1 MRFESAWTGLV
12 YVFNFL
18 TLSSP
23 TDREVSQNPLNQAGF
38 GQSPSHDEV
47 VTLPHGGDSYDEVIT
62 LSHGGNQEKSWILS
76 DKTPIVGTPKN
87 EQEGIA
93 GGLNCSYP
101 KMKDW
106 VPCYEIKN
114 RTCWLRKSDNSSFID
129 INTDY
134 EDPLEVP
141 NGTTR
146 KVKGLRFG

>member
-23 TDREVSQNPLNQAGF
+23 TDRE
-38 GQSPSHDEV
+38 SPSHDEV